1 MQSLIYN
8 KGIFCLVALPCCLV
22 VLVTNAIAQGGCTD
36 PAANNYDAGA
46 TVNNGSC
53 TYNTTTYF
61 PPVKVAQLPDPA
73 LNENS
78 GLQYAGGDLWTFN
91 DSGGEPAIYRI
102 DTTSGAILQKVLL
115 QGASNVDWEDI
126 AFDGANIYLGD
137 FGNNET
143 GARNNL
149 RIYKFPLSAIPP
161 VISNAEVTLVAN
173 LISIIDFS
181 YNDQPKPLQATSGAG
196 VAYDC
201 EAMIVDDG
209 KIHLFTKNWTNNTSS
224 HYIISNTDGGVH
236 VAQFKETINTGYLV
250 TGADKMPNQDAI
262 VLLGYMGAL
271 PFTHYMHVVYGY
283 SNGFY
288 FNGNKRRIDLPNFL
302 EMGQAEGIAF
312 REGAYGYI
320 SNEKVVSIPARLRSF
335 NISSFLPP
343 GTLALEL
350 EAFNITPVESK
361 YKAFWRFASPVN
373 NLELKSGDKVRSL
386 THITSLPSS
395 LTGDIMITP
404 GTGKQYFQLVWI
416 SAAGIRKQSGILS
429 VTDQLTS
436 DIHHIHLARN
446 GLFSFTVSGGT
457 MRNATLLFTTA
468 DGKRIGSISL
478 AKYGLGTHKITLPFN
493 VPLPNLVCVS
503 YADGREKQ
511 TRLLAVQ

>member
-1 MQSLIYN
+1 MQSSIFKKLI
-8 KGIFCLVALPCCLV
+8 FRLV
-22 VLVTNAIAQGGCTD
+22 VLLGCLVLLATNAMAQDGCTD

-46 TVNNGSC
+46 TVNNGKC
-53 TYNTTTYF
+53 TYNTTAYF
-61 PPVKVAQLPDPA
+61 PQVKVAQLPDPA

-102 DTTSGAILQKVLL
+102 DTSSGAILQKVLL
-115 QGASNVDWEDI
+115 TGASNVDWEDI
-126 AFDGANIYLGD
+126 AFDGANFYIGD

-143 GARNNL
+143 GARDNL

-161 VISNAEVTLVAN
+161 AISNPEVTLAAN
-173 LISIIDFS
+173 IISIIDFS
-181 YNDQPKPLQATSGAG
+181 YNDQPKPLQATSGTG
-196 VAYDC
+196 IAYDC
-201 EAMIVDDG
+201 EAMFVDDG

-236 VAQFKETINTGYLV
+236 VAQFKESINTGYLI
-250 TGADKMPNQDAI
+250 TGADKMPNQEAI

-288 FNGNKRRIDLPNFL
+288 FNGNKRRIDLPNFF

-350 EAFNITPVESK
+350 AAFKITSVAGK
-361 YKAFWRFASPVN
+361 YKASWSFASPVN
-373 NLELKSGDKVRSL
+373 NLELTSGDNVRSL
-386 THITSLPSS
+386 THTTSLPSS
-395 LTGDIMITP
+395 LTGEIMITP
-404 GTGKQYFQLVWI
+404 GIGKQYFQLVWK
-416 SAAGIRKQSGILS
+416 SAAGERKQSGILS
-429 VTDQLTS
+429 VADQLTS
-436 DIHHIHLARN
+436 GIHHIHLARN
-446 GLFSFTVSGGT
+446 GLFSFSVPGGT
-457 MRNATLLFTTA
+457 MRNATFLFTTA
-468 DGKRIGSISL
+468 NGKRIGSISL
-478 AKYGLGTHKITLPFN
+478 AKYGPGTHNITLPFN
-493 VPLPNLVCVS
+493 AALPNLVYVS
-503 YADGREKQ
+503 YADGMEKK
-511 TRLLAVQ
+511 TKLLHIQ